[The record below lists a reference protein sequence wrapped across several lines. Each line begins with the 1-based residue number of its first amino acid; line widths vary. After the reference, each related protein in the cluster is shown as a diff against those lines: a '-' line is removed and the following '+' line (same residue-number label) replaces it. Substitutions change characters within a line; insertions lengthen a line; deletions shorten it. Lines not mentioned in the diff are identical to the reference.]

1 MQPEQNMQKLLQWL
15 GTGIL
20 IVLLLWSGISPFDRI
35 TWLMEVLPVL
45 IVLPLLWYSKNNYPL
60 TNLLYGLIF
69 LHCIVLIVGGA
80 YSYAR
85 VPLGFMLQQWLELDR
100 NPYDKIG
107 HFFQGL
113 VPAIAAREILWRG
126 AYVSSAKM
134 LNFLIICV
142 VLAISASYE
151 LIEWGAALAL
161 GQGADEFLGTQG
173 DVWDTQSDM
182 FLALLG
188 ALAALLLFGRFHQ
201 RQLASLKAGS
211 IVEHAVSGHQSR

>member
-1 MQPEQNMQKLLQWL
+1 MQPEQDMQKLLQWF
-15 GTGIL
+15 GSGIL
-20 IVLLLWSGISPFDRI
+20 VALLLWSGISPFDRI

-60 TNLLYGLIF
+60 TKLLYGLIF
-69 LHCIVLIVGGA
+69 LHCIVLIAGGA

-85 VPLGFMLQQWLELDR
+85 VPFGFMLQQWLELGR

-113 VPAIAAREILWRG
+113 VPAIATREILWRG
-126 AYVSSAKM
+126 AYVQGAKM
-134 LNFLIICV
+134 LNFLIVCV

-151 LIEWGAALAL
+151 LIEWAAALAL

-188 ALAALLLFGRFHQ
+188 ALAALLLFGRLHQ
-201 RQLASLKAGS
+201 RQLAMLKA
-211 IVEHAVSGHQSR
+211 IN